1 MIPATSNAS
10 EIVPIYKSGDSSDP
24 ANYRPIS
31 LINTIVKLY
40 ELTILHAIENRQ
52 EIIAAT
58 QYGAMRGRSALLQYE
73 QLISAIDE
81 RLSRKEDTWLL
92 LVDFSK
98 AFDSVNREIM
108 IQKLAQCGIPADILN
123 AIALTQTNQQT
134 RVIGTNMAWTPI
146 LRGVRQGSPLGPFL
160 FNVYVNDIRNLAN
173 PPPRM
178 YLDDMAFIIQYYHRI

>member
-1 MIPATSNAS
+1 MSPCKAPGPDGISAYHLKQLSPLLIQEIFIGWAQERMIPNVSNAS
-10 EIVPIYKSGDSSDP
+10 EIVPIHKSGDPTDP
-24 ANYRPIS
+24 TNYRPIS

-40 ELTILHAIENRQ
+40 ELTILHAIENSH

-81 RLSRKEDTWLL
+81 RLSRREDTWLL

-108 IQKLAQCGIPADILN
+108 IQKLA
-123 AIALTQTNQQT
+123 
-134 RVIGTNMAWTPI
+134 
-146 LRGVRQGSPLGPFL
+146 
-160 FNVYVNDIRNLAN
+160 
-173 PPPRM
+173 
-178 YLDDMAFIIQYYHRI
+178 